1 MGYYTND
8 LKYSSPQ
15 SKPRRSGNNT
25 VQNVTQ
31 PQGYYLGSATNIT
44 RLFIFVIFLFTIII
58 SCISFYYGKELG
70 RLEQKIDS
78 SRIIPCVSGG
88 SYERVSKRT

>member
-1 MGYYTND
+1 MGYYNN
-8 LKYSSPQ
+8 S
-15 SKPRRSGNNT
+15 RSYPKARGEHNT
-25 VQNVTQ
+25 IQNITP
-31 PQGYYLGSATNIT
+31 PQGYYLGSASNMA
-44 RLFIFVIFLFTIII
+44 RLFILVIFLFTIII

-88 SYERVSKRT
+88 SYEGISKRT